1 MRDGDSLSQDQSIF
15 PRNFAGPGEPVMRI
29 GLNDPKNKSIVLST
43 AEFSADELGES
54 TKNLSPTKSKKK
66 RKTRRNAK
74 FS

>member
-1 MRDGDSLSQDQSIF
+1 
-15 PRNFAGPGEPVMRI
+15 MRI

-43 AEFSADELGES
+43 TEFSADELGES
-54 TKNLSPTKSKKK
+54 TRNISPPKSKKK